1 MKIQEN
7 TNFVISQKII
17 DDFAWETKHPF
28 FISKLNLSL
37 SIRCLHFAT
46 VHQVS
51 PFLVVWI
58 LAEVCN
64 ISDKY
69 YFCNNLTQNT
79 WFPSLFSKKSCFCPS
94 QKPLETFKAEIS
106 NQDQLN
112 TGETVMTLSRNLLIG
127 ILIHFTGKEI

>member
-1 MKIQEN
+1 M
-7 TNFVISQKII
+7 
-17 DDFAWETKHPF
+17 
-28 FISKLNLSL
+28 LL
-37 SIRCLHFAT
+37 SIRCLHFVT

-58 LAEVCN
+58 LAEVCD

-69 YFCNNLTQNT
+69 YFCNNLTQGT
-79 WFPSLFSKKSCFCPS
+79 WFPSLFSKKSCFSPS

-112 TGETVMTLSRNLLIG
+112 IGETVMTLSRNLLIN
-127 ILIHFTGKEI
+127 ILIHVTGQEILEANLLASISLLSWSLLVFKMISYYFIVFQNT

>member
-1 MKIQEN
+1 M
-7 TNFVISQKII
+7 
-17 DDFAWETKHPF
+17 
-28 FISKLNLSL
+28 LL
-37 SIRCLHFAT
+37 SIRCLHFVT

-58 LAEVCN
+58 LAEVCD

-69 YFCNNLTQNT
+69 YFCNNLTQGT
-79 WFPSLFSKKSCFCPS
+79 WFPSLFSKKSCFSPS

-112 TGETVMTLSRNLLIG
+112 IGETVMTLSRNLLIS
-127 ILIHFTGKEI
+127 ILIHVTGQEILEANLLASISLLSWSLLVFKMISYYFIVFQNT